1 MEEPAHEKKVVI
13 NRNVVQRRS
22 GGDAVYGLG
31 LFGALIYYVGHASG
45 FWPVV
50 WAIVKGIL
58 WPAFVVYDL
67 LGHLGS

>member
-1 MEEPAHEKKVVI
+1 MEEPVHNKKVVI
-13 NRNVVQRRS
+13 NRNVVHNRG
-22 GGDAVYGLG
+22 GGDAVYALG

-50 WAIVKGIL
+50 WAIIKGIL

-67 LGHLGS
+67 LGHLGA